1 MFLIKRVTDPR
12 LTARICDSFG
22 APENG
27 SFAYAATKGDEVL
40 GTAVF
45 FTAPG
50 RLRDPRRR
58 GHRPAARRGARR
70 PGWRAPPLRRRCVRG
85 PFRRSSGRG
94 FRRSCASRSPSSA
107 MRRGSL
113 SRSRRSSRRRAAA
126 AGGEFHGRHRYA
138 NTKTPRETAAFF
150 LSETWKRTVNLLSK
164 TAKNSLLFGMEKC
177 ILYCG
182 YILTFSFF
190 HLWKVNK
197 CDRIPYFDPR
207 RNGGRP
213 SGRRASV

>member
-12 LTARICDSFG
+12 LAARICDSFG

-50 RLRDPRRR
+50 GCVTLGRR

-70 PGWRAPPLRRRCVRG
+70 RDGARRLYGADGRAGG
-85 PFRRSSGRG
+85 PFGEARGRG

-164 TAKNSLLFGMEKC
+164 PQKTACYLGWKSVYF
-177 ILYCG
+177 IVV
-182 YILTFSFF
+182 TF
-190 HLWKVNK
+190 
-197 CDRIPYFDPR
+197 
-207 RNGGRP
+207 
-213 SGRRASV
+213 